1 MPQIEIGEFAIA
13 HAAVRRGT
21 CGRLTRPTMIIL
33 GDESAHNSDNACD
46 AAQQTSIAPGE
57 DRLWHSKLPT
67 PSVSC

>member
-1 MPQIEIGEFAIA
+1 MEIGEFAIA
-13 HAAVRRGT
+13 YAALRRGT
-21 CGRLTRPTMIIL
+21 CCGVTKPTMIIL

-57 DRLWHSKLPT
+57 DHLWHSELPT